1 MSTFISIENKA
12 GQQVSSG
19 TGNATIYFKSLTANT
34 GRSPRETNI
43 RVFASTIK
51 KEIIK
56 TIKQDSTPEF
66 VKWKAATYT
75 TDNEGGTVTLYG
87 TSNARGLTF
96 INPEDVPKYL
106 ESSDFNFFKVNGI
119 SDGIFNGDAIPG
131 DKGAYSEYDFSL
143 TLRVNANTTID
154 PVQLQIICRSIDNSN
169 LYSTTKLVISAGEAY
184 LLVDGREESTGDEHL
199 DVINIGSAAGLS
211 TTMSIESNIEWIIE
225 EID

>member
-12 GQQVSSG
+12 GQPISSG

-43 RVFASTIK
+43 RVFAATMN

-75 TDNEGGTVTLYG
+75 TDKQGGTVTLYG

-96 INPEDVPKYL
+96 INPEDTPHYL
-106 ESSDFNFFKVNGI
+106 ENSDFNFFKVNGI
-119 SDGIFNGDAIPG
+119 SDGISNGGAIPG
-131 DKGAYSEYDFSL
+131 DKGASSEYDFSL
-143 TLRVNANTTID
+143 TLGVNANTTVK
-154 PVQLQIICRSIDNSN
+154 PVELQIICRSIDTST
-169 LYSTTKLVISAGEAY
+169 LYSTTKLVISAGDAY
-184 LLVDGREESTGDEHL
+184 LLVDGRSESTGDEDL

-225 EID
+225 ELD